1 MSDGRY
7 TLAVGATVRNLFNTV
22 NAAVPIGVV
31 GSPLFGKS
39 IALAGGSFSSSDSA
53 ANREIQL
60 GIRFEF

>member
-1 MSDGRY
+1 
-7 TLAVGATVRNLFNTV
+7 VGATVRNLFNTV